1 MFALEKMVRPSTL
14 FLRVLM
20 WLTVNGLAAAAAE
33 RERGYPG
40 YSIVWLSIIVIGL
53 FFKFRT
59 ILEFLEIPC
68 HCQKETNIRVRES
81 KSLSFSIIIS
91 CPPINQS
98 TTDVLYRYRT
108 RIYLFLIGH
117 GPATLLDVAWSYTR

>member
-98 TTDVLYRYRT
+98 TTEHRCQGTFSQEL
-108 RIYLFLIGH
+108 
-117 GPATLLDVAWSYTR
+117 

>member
-1 MFALEKMVRPSTL
+1 MFALEKMVRPSTV

-68 HCQKETNIRVRES
+68 HCQKETDTLSWMGIFVILFLCQSTNPSINHRA
-81 KSLSFSIIIS
+81 SLSRHFQ
-91 CPPINQS
+91 P
-98 TTDVLYRYRT
+98 
-108 RIYLFLIGH
+108 G
-117 GPATLLDVAWSYTR
+117 TLEQK